1 MEMSTRRQK
10 RVGDLIQEEI
20 SDMLQKK
27 LEDPRLQ
34 QVTITGVEVSPD
46 LRYARIWYSVLGG
59 PQEMANAAAALKKAS
74 SLLRRELS
82 SRITLRYMPELAFR
96 FDDSWQRGARVDE
109 LLDHIAAESQGHESS
124 G

>member
-1 MEMSTRRQK
+1 MSTRRQK

-46 LRYARIWYSVLGG
+46 LRYARVWYSVLGEAKEIADAG
-59 PQEMANAAAALKKAS
+59 AALLKAS
-74 SLLRRELS
+74 GLLRRELS
-82 SRITLRYMPELAFR
+82 SRISLRYMPELVFK
-96 FDDSWQRGARVDE
+96 FDDTWQRGARVDE
-109 LLDHIAAESQGHESS
+109 LLDQIAAESQAHDSS

>member
-1 MEMSTRRQK
+1 MSTRRQK

-46 LRYARIWYSVLGG
+46 LRYARVWYSVLGG
-59 PQEMANAAAALKKAS
+59 PQEMADAAAALQKAS

-82 SRITLRYMPELAFR
+82 SRISLRYMPELAFK

-109 LLDHIAAESQGHESS
+109 LLEQIAAESQAHDSS

>member
-1 MEMSTRRQK
+1 MSTRRQK

-46 LRYARIWYSVLGG
+46 LRHARVWYSVLGG
-59 PQEMANAAAALKKAS
+59 PQEMAEAAAALQKAS

-82 SRITLRYMPELAFR
+82 SRISLRYMPELAFK

-109 LLDHIAAESQGHESS
+109 LLDQIATESQAHDSS